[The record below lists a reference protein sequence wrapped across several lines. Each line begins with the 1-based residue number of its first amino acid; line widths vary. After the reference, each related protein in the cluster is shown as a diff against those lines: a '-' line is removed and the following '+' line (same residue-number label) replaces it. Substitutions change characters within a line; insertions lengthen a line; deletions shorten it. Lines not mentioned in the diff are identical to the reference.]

1 MESRATINF
10 KNILLATA
18 GALFANAL
26 VFAIASAA
34 GASWDVGQPFS
45 VGIAMVLGATAGPM
59 LLGGY
64 VAKLITAKRPK
75 ALNIFAWGVLAFTV
89 VGAPSGWATSGEAAT
104 GIALGLMHIVVGI
117 AWLLALK
124 TTRSN

>member
-18 GALFANAL
+18 GALVANAL

-34 GASWDVGQPFS
+34 GASWDVGQPFK

-75 ALNIFAWGVLAFTV
+75 ALNIFAWGVLVFTV
-89 VGAPSGWATSGEAAT
+89 VGAPSGWAASGEAAT

-117 AWLLALK
+117 AWFLALK
-124 TTRSN
+124 TKRSN